1 MSTAKEF
8 LVVAMDTRILDC
20 GLKFIQMQ
28 LCDGL
33 GDKTTVSILNIS
45 VILKYV
51 SSTFKPE
58 RLVYNTALIEA
69 FYYSRIIH
77 SSFYVHPIVPKI
89 ILAE

>member
-1 MSTAKEF
+1 M
-8 LVVAMDTRILDC
+8 
-20 GLKFIQMQ
+20 
-28 LCDGL
+28 CDGL
-33 GDKTTVSILNIS
+33 GDETTVLILSIS

-58 RLVYNTALIEA
+58 RLVYNTALIET

-77 SSFYVHPIVPKI
+77 SSFYAYPIIPKI